1 MANELKTTDIG
12 DKCVYCMRNTSF
24 GSGLW
29 VNRIPADADCET
41 EDKEGNII
49 FADGQYR
56 DGYMCIECQAMECYY
71 CGELTAEYYLH
82 DNSVFCEDCY
92 EQAEINKKEPS
103 DKAIKEQD

>member
-1 MANELKTTDIG
+1 MANKLKTTDIG

-29 VNRIPADADCET
+29 VNRIPADREIYNDNDEVI
-41 EDKEGNII
+41 E
-49 FADGQYR
+49 YR
-56 DGYMCIECQAMECYY
+56 DGYMCIECQAMECDY

-92 EQAEINKKEPS
+92 EQAEINKKGPP
-103 DKAIKEQD
+103 